1 MTLKII
7 FETGRHIVK
16 TILCLGLLLGIS
28 LIVSLL
34 IGENFIASIL
44 SSLPNIL
51 GILLAGVLS
60 SLAILFGLL
69 SDADLSKIRVKNLE
83 RQKNS
88 QKTKDTFLIFLT
100 SVKNDTVIIFSS
112 FIATFILN
120 LCSNFDPIKISKIT
134 TIVLPINPQNL
145 LLTFGLFFFF
155 ISISATHDIIISVFI
170 MNEERYKSSNEI
182 SK

>member
-1 MTLKII
+1 MTLKTI
-7 FETGRHIVK
+7 FENGRHRIK
-16 TILCLGLLLGIS
+16 TILCFGLLFGIS

-34 IGENFIASIL
+34 VGENFIATIL
-44 SSLPNIL
+44 SNLPNIL

-69 SDADLSKIRVKNLE
+69 SDDDLSRIRRENVGKQNAC
-83 RQKNS
+83 QNNDDK
-88 QKTKDTFLIFLT
+88 FLIFLA

-112 FIATFILN
+112 FVATFILN
-120 LCSNFDPIKISKIT
+120 LCSTFDPTKISKIT
-134 TIVLPINPQNL
+134 TVVLPINPQIL

-170 MNEERYKSSNEI
+170 MNRERYKSSNEI